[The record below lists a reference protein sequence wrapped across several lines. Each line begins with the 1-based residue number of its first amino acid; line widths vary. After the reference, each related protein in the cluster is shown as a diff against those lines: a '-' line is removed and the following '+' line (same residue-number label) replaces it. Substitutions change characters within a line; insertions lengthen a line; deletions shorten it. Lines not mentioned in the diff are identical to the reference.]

1 MSFVPVT
8 TYVPPPPS
16 PLAQELGRRISATID
31 QFSNENPGLST
42 VEIQQ
47 ALQLAARQR
56 GTNRTMAMI
65 LAALIGLLLVGVLAF
80 LFFLR

>member
-16 PLAQELGRRISATID
+16 PLAQELGRRIAATID
-31 QFSNENPGLST
+31 QFSNENPGLSS

-56 GTNRTMAMI
+56 GTNQAVALI
-65 LAALIGLLLVGVLAF
+65 LALVIGLVLAGVLAF
-80 LFFLR
+80 YFISR